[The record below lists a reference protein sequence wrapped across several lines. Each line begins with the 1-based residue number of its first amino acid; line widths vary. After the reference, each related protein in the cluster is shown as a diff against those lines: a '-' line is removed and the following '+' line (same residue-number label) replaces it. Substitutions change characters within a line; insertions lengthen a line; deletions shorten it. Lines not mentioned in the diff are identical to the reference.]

1 MFIHYPVELII
12 ITAMNRVIRPVKRS
26 DLDAINKIYNREIR
40 EGTATWHTEEWSAA
54 ERSDWF
60 LSHVESNTQPIFVCV
75 QQDDMEEKILGFS
88 YLTNYRGSRGGF
100 KYTRESTVYVDPEYQ
115 RKGIGTQL
123 LNHSIEEARRLKL
136 HVLIAW
142 IDSTNSGSISLH
154 ESLNFEQIGV
164 EGETGYK
171 FGEWRSNI
179 EMSLL
184 LDSETHDKS

>member
-1 MFIHYPVELII
+1 
-12 ITAMNRVIRPVKRS
+12 MNRVIRPVKRS

-54 ERSDWF
+54 ERLDWF

-75 QQDDMEEKILGFS
+75 QQDAMEEKILGFS

-115 RKGIGTQL
+115 RMGIGTQL
-123 LNHSIEEARRLKL
+123 LIHSIEEARRLRL

-142 IDSTNSGSISLH
+142 IDSTNSGSILLH

-164 EGETGYK
+164 ERETGYK
-171 FGEWRSNI
+171 FGEWRSNT